1 VLEIWWILR
10 CTSSLVSLAAAKGFV
25 NRGSTAK
32 NFTTLLGET
41 MPASGQNNAQDTAL
55 GGSSSAPYALDHGA
69 PIIMVEG
76 RKHSVEDRRR
86 VRAQAARASA
96 AASRETRQ
104 RNRGDQTSR
113 QASTSRVEAPNPQNQ
128 SGPVDLDAASQ
139 RPDLH
144 RASTSLPAQP
154 LTAQPTMR
162 QEAEASKMPLTIWL
176 HEWLKSSPSLQAA
189 ALEYGRQ
196 GRTGAVGS
204 DLFAGQAPYEVALG
218 FEREEA
224 RFELPIAVPRGFAE
238 LQRSGSINDALGL
251 LVGRTACFNFGGPGA
266 KRRLQALL
274 RDLVLSTGQ
283 WSASRSV
290 QRIHEYV
297 RIACVCLTIFQ
308 SQRASGQE
316 VVQNPHY
323 QMGLEA
329 AWQEANT
336 LDPGDLQDRST
347 AQVLLWA
354 GTMVILTCG
363 APVVSLNPLVPLLC
377 EYLQLET
384 WETQRQL
391 LSTFIYPASFLDARC
406 RQLFEELT
414 YR

>member
-1 VLEIWWILR
+1 
-10 CTSSLVSLAAAKGFV
+10 
-25 NRGSTAK
+25 
-32 NFTTLLGET
+32 
-41 MPASGQNNAQDTAL
+41 
-55 GGSSSAPYALDHGA
+55 
-69 PIIMVEG
+69 MVEG

-113 QASTSRVEAPNPQNQ
+113 QTSTSRTETPSQQNQ
-128 SGPVDLDAASQ
+128 PGPSESDAASQ
-139 RPDLH
+139 RSDFH
-144 RASTSLPAQP
+144 RANISLPAQP
-154 LTAQPTMR
+154 LSTAQPDMR
-162 QEAEASKMPLTIWL
+162 PEAGAPSTPLTIWL

-189 ALEYGRQ
+189 ALEHGRQ
-196 GRTGAVGS
+196 GRAGAMGS
-204 DLFAGQAPYEVALG
+204 VLLTGQAPYEVALG
-218 FEREEA
+218 LEREAA
-224 RFELPIAVPRGFAE
+224 RFELPIAVPRGFAD
-238 LQRSGSINDALGL
+238 LQRSGSISDALGA

-266 KRRLQALL
+266 KRRLQTLL
-274 RDLVLSTGQ
+274 RDLVISTGHRN
-283 WSASRSV
+283 ASRSV

-323 QMGLEA
+323 RIGLEA

-336 LDPGDLQDRST
+336 LDPGDLQDPST

-354 GTMVILTCG
+354 GTMISLTYG
-363 APVVSLNPLVPLLC
+363 APIASLNPLVPLIC
-377 EYLQLET
+377 EYLQLQT

-406 RQLFEELT
+406 RQLFDDLT
-414 YR
+414 KH